1 MSASCY
7 TRSEILA
14 DGVIHAL
21 GVPLAVVAA
30 VVLLVRAAAAGDALP
45 VVAAAVYGLG
55 LICTFG
61 FSAAYNL
68 APESRCKEILRR
80 GDHAAIYVM
89 IAGTYTPFT
98 LVNIGGWAG
107 YGLLAMVWSMAAFGL
122 ALKMFRPDRLARLS
136 VALYLALGWVGL
148 VAGGPLFAALPG
160 FALGFLIAGGVLYT
174 VGVAFYAWRRLS
186 FQNAIWHG
194 FVLAAACCHYV
205 AVFDAIIPG

>member
-7 TRSEILA
+7 TRSEIWA

-21 GVPLAVVAA
+21 GVPMAVAA
-30 VVLLVRAAAAGDALP
+30 AAVLLVRAVAAGDALP

-68 APESRCKEILRR
+68 APESRGKEILRR

-107 YGLLAMVWSMAAFGL
+107 YGLLALVWSVAAFGL
-122 ALKMFRPDRLARLS
+122 ALKMFWPHRLARLS

-174 VGVAFYAWRRLS
+174 VGVAFYAWQRLS